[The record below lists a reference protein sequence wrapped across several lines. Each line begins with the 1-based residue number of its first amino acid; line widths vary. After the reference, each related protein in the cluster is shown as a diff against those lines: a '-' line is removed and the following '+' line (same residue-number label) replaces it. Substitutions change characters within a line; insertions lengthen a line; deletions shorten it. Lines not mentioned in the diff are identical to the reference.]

1 MTDRPTVEEL
11 LQRYVENHVVRGTRL
26 SPEEI
31 CGDRAD
37 LVERLRDLIDRYH
50 RVDETIS
57 KKIDRP
63 GTPEPRGET
72 PAPEI
77 AGFQIIEL
85 IGRGGMGEVY
95 KVRDQ
100 QLDRVIAAK
109 VLRRDSATARAY
121 GNFLG
126 EARSMALF
134 RDRRIVQIHEFR
146 ADADPPVILME
157 YVEGFELSRMAPS
170 LDFRQRARIML
181 ETCEAL
187 QHAHEL
193 GIQHRDLKPSNIL
206 LEANL
211 SPKILD
217 FGLSRGDPDR
227 GHLVGTPAY
236 MAPEQLDPSR
246 SIDARSDV
254 YALGVIFYEVLC
266 GQRPFGDVAP
276 AATIRATGNERPRLP
291 VEIDGSVP
299 EPLQAVALK
308 AMEADPDRRYSS
320 AKEMA
325 LDLKRYLDDRPV
337 LARPSVYSSALSR
350 RLLPHLGDITE
361 WLRLKLIYPHE
372 ARHLRGAYARLEQRD
387 DDWIV
392 QSRSL
397 SYSQITLYLGVLVL
411 LCGGLLYFAAHRFFD
426 AVDGVGGPLL
436 YLGLPF
442 LGLSVAAHLL
452 YEREHKAVAVAYF
465 LGSTLLLPSLL
476 LILFHEAGWWASGP
490 GSTDGQFFADQE
502 ISNRQLQ
509 IAVFLT
515 CAWSAWLALRTRTIG
530 LGSLSTFL
538 LGLFSLAVLTDFGL
552 ENWIDEGRWDLLAL
566 HLTPVVAI
574 QFLLAWSLERAGRA
588 WFSLPLFIGFATSL
602 VAVLEL
608 LALDGKALGYLG
620 VSMSGLQTADV
631 ADLTLLDTLTAMSLN
646 GVLFFLAGSLMES
659 RGTRA
664 MGPAAWLLVVISPFA
679 ILHPTGWLVMTG
691 DYSLRYDWL
700 YLVLALA
707 VVVLS
712 HHRQRKSFF
721 LAGLLNTALAVYWI
735 TDHHEWFERSGWAVT
750 VTVAGLL
757 ALAAGF
763 ELYRREKASGRVG

>member
-1 MTDRPTVEEL
+1 LTDRSTVEQL

-26 SPEEI
+26 SPEEM

-37 LVERLRDLIDRYH
+37 LVGPLRELIERYH

-57 KKIDRP
+57 KEIDRP
-63 GTPEPRGET
+63 GAPAPQHDT

-121 GNFLG
+121 GDFLG

-146 ADADPPVILME
+146 ADAEPPVILME
-157 YVEGFELSRMAPS
+157 HVEGFELDRMAPS

-181 ETCEAL
+181 EVCEAL
-187 QHAHEL
+187 QHAHDL

-217 FGLSRGDPDR
+217 FGLSGGDPGR

-266 GQRPFGDVAP
+266 GQRPFGDA
-276 AATIRATGNERPRLP
+276 RPRLP
-291 VEIDGSVP
+291 AEIDGNVP

-308 AMEADPDRRYSS
+308 AMEADPDRRYAS
-320 AKEMA
+320 AREMA
-325 LDLKRYLDDRPV
+325 LDLGRYLDDRPV

-350 RLLPHLGDITE
+350 RLSPHLDDITE

-372 ARHLRGAYARLEQRD
+372 ARNLRSAYARLEQRD

-397 SYSQITLYLGVLVL
+397 SYSQITLYFGVLVL

-442 LGLSVAAHLL
+442 IGVSVAAHLL
-452 YEREHKAVAVAYF
+452 YERDSKAVAVAYF
-465 LGSTLLLPSLL
+465 LGSTLLLPVLL
-476 LILFHEAGWWASGP
+476 LILFHEAGWWAAGP
-490 GSTDGQFFADQE
+490 AIADGQFFGDQE

-509 IAVFLT
+509 IAVLLT
-515 CAWSAWLALRTRTIG
+515 CGWSAWLALRTRTIG
-530 LGSLSTFL
+530 LGSLSTL
-538 LGLFSLAVLTDFGL
+538 LLVLFSLAVLTDFGL
-552 ENWIDEGRWDLLAL
+552 EDWVDEGRWDLLAL
-566 HLTPVVAI
+566 HLAPVVAV

-588 WFSLPLFIGFATSL
+588 WFSLPLYVGFATL
-602 VAVLEL
+602 LIAVLEL
-608 LALDGKALGYLG
+608 LALDGRALGYIG
-620 VSMSGLQTADV
+620 VSMSGLQTANVSDP
-631 ADLTLLDTLTAMSLN
+631 TLLDTLTAMSLN
-646 GVLFFLAGSLMES
+646 GVLFFVVGSMMES
-659 RGTRA
+659 RGSRT

-700 YLVLALA
+700 YLMLALA

-735 TDHHEWFERSGWAVT
+735 TDHHEWFERPGWAVA
-750 VTVAGLL
+750 VTLTGLL
-757 ALAAGF
+757 ALGAGF
-763 ELYRREKASGRVG
+763 ELYRRERAGGRVG